1 MKKEKRARNISGAA
15 VFLAI
20 FQKETVNL
28 RKKHK
33 KLQGGLPAFGGI
45 VPAFS
50 QFCPGRSMC
59 NGACGERFRTGLF
72 PSAGPFIGFFMDN
85 TPKPVMGRYARIIM
99 DRWFKRTFLLQKD
112 SLRLLQLFLQEVIPE
127 HDIVEIRTDN
137 IEHVNILDDN
147 KDVRVDVEC
156 YDKDGTRFVCEVQVA
171 PQHHFYERAVYN
183 SSLAI
188 QKQKRAG
195 ESDYDFPT
203 VYFIGLMDFSM
214 HKGSDR
220 VDFRYDLRERSSG
233 ELMTPRLQYVF
244 LELPNALSRALTP
257 EASILDNI
265 CFALHEMEHLTERPA
280 ELKQE
285 IFRLLFNS
293 AELTNFTPDERAKYQ
308 LDMTTERDIYNQ
320 IAYARDEGLE
330 EGIEIGMEKGMEK
343 GSRQKALETARAL
356 LRLGVAMEI
365 ITQATGLSVEELQAL
380 AV

>member
-1 MKKEKRARNISGAA
+1 
-15 VFLAI
+15 
-20 FQKETVNL
+20 
-28 RKKHK
+28 
-33 KLQGGLPAFGGI
+33 
-45 VPAFS
+45 
-50 QFCPGRSMC
+50 MC
-59 NGACGERFRTGLF
+59 NEACGERFRTGLI

-112 SLRLLQLFLQEVIPE
+112 SLRLLQLFLQEIIPE

-137 IEHVNILDDN
+137 IEHINILDDN

-156 YDKDGTRFVCEVQVA
+156 YDSDGTRFVCEVQVA

-188 QKQKRAG
+188 QKQKLIG
-195 ESDYDFPT
+195 DTDYDFPA

-214 HKGSDR
+214 HRGSDR
-220 VDFRYDLRERSSG
+220 VDFRYDLRERNSG

-308 LDMTTERDIYNQ
+308 LDMTTERDIHNQ
-320 IAYARDEGLE
+320 IAYARDEGME
-330 EGIEIGMEKGMEK
+330 EGMEIGMEK
-343 GSRQKALETARAL
+343 GSRQKALETAQAL

-365 ITQATGLSVEELQAL
+365 ITQATGLSVEEIQAL
-380 AV
+380 VV